1 MRDVSGGVV
10 FSQGRYRLVALTSS
24 WDLSMRSSV
33 LHPSVPVFSAAAN
46 LPQWSALL
54 TQIANARTLN
64 TKVELRKYVLRR
76 IKAPKN
82 ITLLSLPSRAPELNP
97 QENIWQFMRATW
109 LSNRFFKSFYA
120 WNTSAGQDPEG
131 ASRLERSQYRSNR
144 GRIPVLSG

>member
-1 MRDVSGGVV
+1 
-10 FSQGRYRLVALTSS
+10 
-24 WDLSMRSSV
+24 MRSSV
-33 LHPSVPVFSAAAN
+33 LHSSVPVFSAAAN

-64 TKVELRKYVLRR
+64 TKVELRNYVLRR

-109 LSNRFFKSFYA
+109 LSNRFFKSFGDIVDHCCYA
-120 WNTSAGQDPEG
+120 WNTSAGEDPEG